1 MNKRLKMAMLLI
13 AIILVAALAISVAY
27 SKYYTKITG
36 TGTAT
41 VAKWSF
47 EVNDKTDNLGT
58 INLAATRDTNEK
70 VAEGKIAP
78 GTSGSFSV
86 ALDATGTEVALDYTI
101 KFSNVQ
107 GNIPTNLKFYAT
119 KTESGYAD
127 EITDIT
133 TQGLTGSMGVSDA
146 DKTKTVTLY
155 WNWDYET
162 GAEDE
167 IAANDEIDTTEG
179 KTPATITFDIEV
191 TGTQQ
196 KYVPQQNG

>member
-1 MNKRLKMAMLLI
+1 MNKRLKMAMLLF

-27 SKYYTKITG
+27 SKYYSKVSG
-36 TGTAT
+36 TGSAT
-41 VAKWSF
+41 VAKWNF
-47 EVNDKTDNLGT
+47 KVNGQEDNLGT
-58 INLAATRDTNEK
+58 ITLGNTAAVNPN
-70 VAEGKIAP
+70 VAEGRIAP
-78 GTSGSFSV
+78 QTNGSFDV

-133 TQGLTGSMGVSDA
+133 TAGLTGSIGLDES
-146 DKTKTVTLY
+146 KTKTVTIY

-162 GAEDE
+162 GADDE
-167 IAANDEIDTTEG
+167 IAENDEIDTTAGE
-179 KTPATITFDIEV
+179 TPATITFDVVV